1 MASELLKGFRMLDL
15 ADEKGALCG
24 KIFADLGA
32 DVIKLEPPSGCATR
46 RIPPFLEDRPGEDRS
61 LYFIAYHA
69 GKRGVTANLDSAD
82 GRALV
87 AELAKQCDFVVES
100 FPLGHLDSIGL
111 GYDALAKINP
121 RIIYTSITPF
131 GDKGPGKDYKWAD
144 IISWAAGG
152 MMYLMGE
159 EGKPPIQMSLP
170 QAGLHG
176 GAEAAV
182 ASLIAHYPRQSD
194 GLGQRVVV
202 NLQACIVWTL
212 MNEQAMPILHGNHLS
227 RTGVYV
233 GSLGAR
239 RKMVFKCKNGYISS
253 VIGAGPTTKNLI
265 DWLIEKGHAADWM
278 KTMDWNAWTPGLF
291 MKATDEDLR
300 KIAEMEERI
309 ERFFM
314 TMTKEEIYAE
324 TLKRRLLLAPVATV
338 ADIADD
344 VQLKAR
350 EYFVKVDHNDTVG
363 RTLTMPGPFAKLS
376 QTPISVT
383 RRSPKLGEH
392 NAEVYC
398 GLLGKTAAQLS
409 ELRASGAI

>member
-1 MASELLKGFRMLDL
+1 
-15 ADEKGALCG
+15 
-24 KIFADLGA
+24 
-32 DVIKLEPPSGCATR
+32 
-46 RIPPFLEDRPGEDRS
+46 
-61 LYFIAYHA
+61 
-69 GKRGVTANLDSAD
+69 
-82 GRALV
+82 
-87 AELAKQCDFVVES
+87 
-100 FPLGHLDSIGL
+100 
-111 GYDALAKINP
+111 
-121 RIIYTSITPF
+121 
-131 GDKGPGKDYKWAD
+131 
-144 IISWAAGG
+144 
-152 MMYLMGE
+152 
-159 EGKPPIQMSLP
+159 
-170 QAGLHG
+170 
-176 GAEAAV
+176 
-182 ASLIAHYPRQSD
+182 
-194 GLGQRVVV
+194 
-202 NLQACIVWTL
+202 
-212 MNEQAMPILHGNHLS
+212 
-227 RTGVYV
+227 
-233 GSLGAR
+233 
-239 RKMVFKCKNGYISS
+239 MVFKCKNGYISS